1 MALIIVPTMLP
12 LVPGY
17 WMLALACG
25 FMYGLYVGTATVLA
39 GVQIGTISIYVFI
52 RLFARKRA
60 ERVCSFFFCFS
71 DHMPFNYYYYYYF
84 DLSFYKRIMIIY

>member
-25 FMYGLYVGTATVLA
+25 FLYGLYVGTATVLA
-39 GVQIGTISIYVFI
+39 GVQIGTISMYVFI
-52 RLFARKRA
+52 RLFARKKM
-60 ERVCSFFFCFS
+60 ERVLSLILF
-71 DHMPFNYYYYYYF
+71 F
-84 DLSFYKRIMIIY
+84 DLSNVLSNYHMIITITKIFSITTIV